1 MGKPTLTGIL
11 HPIHKCKKQTTGSE
25 TSQYRQEYK
34 SNEISLVVAS
44 EREVGQ
50 TQFIFELRVVGPR
63 CGT

>member
-25 TSQYRQEYK
+25 TSQYRQESK
-34 SNEISLVVAS
+34 SNEISPVVAS
-44 EREVGQ
+44 ERETGQ
-50 TQFIFELRVVGPR
+50 TQFIFELRVVGPQ